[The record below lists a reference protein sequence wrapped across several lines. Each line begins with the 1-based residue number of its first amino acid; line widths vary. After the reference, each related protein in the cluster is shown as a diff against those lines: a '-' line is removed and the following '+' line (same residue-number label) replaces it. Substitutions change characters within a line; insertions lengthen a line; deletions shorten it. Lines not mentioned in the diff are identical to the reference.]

1 MAYFVSLH
9 TLYHL
14 DRRAAQ
20 NLAERF
26 RAAQG
31 LKVQRA
37 LINLVE
43 GKLLLDWEA
52 PDRETIERWMAA
64 EHYEPA
70 DWLVPMEYEVKDGQL
85 LTV

>member
-1 MAYFVSLH
+1 MARYVSLH

-14 DRRAAQ
+14 DRQAAQ
-20 NLAERF
+20 NLAERL

-37 LINLVE
+37 LINLAE

-52 PDRETIERWMAA
+52 PDRETIERWMTA
-64 EHYEPA
+64 EGYEPA
-70 DWLVPMEYEVKDGQL
+70 DWLVLMEYEIKDGQMT
-85 LTV
+85 TV